1 MDKLI
6 NRVERDM
13 KMGNKAKEK
22 KDIKVLKK
30 ADKVQDKKLEK
41 AGMMKKKMGMKK

>member
-13 KMGNKAKEK
+13 KSGDKAKGK
-22 KDIKVLKK
+22 KDMKALKK
-30 ADKVQDKKLEK
+30 EDKKEDK
-41 AGMMKKKMGMKK
+41 AKAMCKMKMKGKK